1 MSEALSPAF
10 ALSEAGSAQL
20 QALQTLSALGWRYIS
35 RADADRLRGR
45 RRSRAILDELLAQH
59 LARMNRIQ
67 RGERSFAFSEANIQ
81 DAVRRL
87 TDVRFDGLLATNEQ
101 LTDLLHL
108 GVDPQ
113 QTVDGVTRS
122 WKLNYIDWSDWR
134 ANDFAMTSEFS
145 VSWDGGETIRADIV
159 LFVNGIPW
167 SVIEVKNARVDAL
180 QGVSQQLRNQKPDFG
195 CPTLFFTTQ
204 LLIAANNHKPLYG
217 TVGTP
222 AKFWSTWKELED
234 GESWRGELLNRQTD
248 PIELAAIYD
257 DFGQQAARHKGLM
270 EAGARMIT
278 PLDEALV
285 SLCRPERILDLAR
298 RFTLF
303 DGPEK
308 KIARFQQFFAVRRLM
323 ERVEQR
329 DDKGR
334 RKGGVIW
341 HTQGSGKSLT
351 MVMLAKALASAV
363 PNARI
368 VLVTDRTDLDD
379 QIAKTF
385 RATGL
390 EPERAR
396 TGEHLLELVEKR
408 APVITT
414 VINKFQA
421 LLNKRKVADSDPN
434 VFVLVDESH
443 RSQYGDMD
451 SLHEKM
457 RAVFPQ
463 ACFVGFTGTPI
474 AKRERNTFLKFGD
487 LVQPAYS
494 MRDAVADGA
503 VVPLLYEGRHVEED
517 VDDKAIDSWFERVTR
532 GLTDKQI
539 ADLKKKMS
547 RPREMLGVTAR
558 LKCIAFDVS
567 EHFAENF
574 KDKGLKGQLV
584 APSKKDAVLLKQ
596 LIDGFGKISC
606 EVIISAPDTREHE
619 NDLLEE
625 SSDEVKKFWA
635 RMMALY
641 KSEEEYNRQIIERFK
656 GPEDPDILIVVSKLL
671 TGFDVKRNAVLYLA
685 RPLREH
691 DLLQAIARVNRVFDQ
706 EGAPE
711 KPFGYIIDYSGVLQ
725 NLSDALGFYD
735 QLQGFEPGDVAGS
748 LAAIAEQADAL
759 PDKHAALLDLF
770 TGVANAFDEEAYA
783 RELSDASL
791 REEFYKRLSA
801 FSRAYEV
808 ATVSRDFVE
817 RARKS
822 DLERWRSDRLRFL
835 ALRQHVRV
843 RYGEAVDF
851 SDYEKRIRDLLNQHV
866 TAHEITRVVDPI
878 NIFDDDAIRAAR
890 KEGRRSEGSIADEIA
905 HRLSRSIQEKWDEDP
920 VFYEKF
926 STLIRQV
933 IDAFK
938 DKRLDEK
945 SYLAR
950 VVELRDKVDAREDDT
965 DPVPP
970 ALKGNGHA
978 IAFWGIARK
987 HIASV
992 RPDRSKLAAKVS
1004 MAALGVIQ
1012 RHAIVGWQHDPE
1024 AENVIR
1030 NELDDYFF
1038 DELKP
1043 TDGDWLSAEIMDAMV
1058 SDILAS
1064 ARVRLAR

>member
-1 MSEALSPAF
+1 MVTSPAF

-20 QALQTLSALGWRYIS
+20 QALQTLSALGWRYLS
-35 RADADRLRGR
+35 RAEADRLRGR
-45 RRSRAILDELLAQH
+45 RRSRSVLDELLAQQ
-59 LARMNRIQ
+59 LARINRIQ
-67 RGERSFAFSEANIQ
+67 RGERSYAFSEANIQ

-101 LTDLLHL
+101 LTDLLQL

-122 WKLNYIDWSDWR
+122 WKLNYVDWTDWR
-134 ANDFAMTSEFS
+134 ANDYAMTSEFS
-145 VSWDGGETIRADIV
+145 VSSDGGETVRADIV

-167 SVIEVKNARVDAL
+167 SIIEVKNARVDAI
-180 QGVSQQLRNQKPDFG
+180 QGVSQQLRNQKPDLG
-195 CPTLFFTTQ
+195 APAFFYTAQ
-204 LLIAANNHKPLYG
+204 LLIAANSHKPLYG
-217 TVGTP
+217 TVGTA
-222 AKFWSTWKELED
+222 AKFWSGWKELED
-234 GESWRGELLNRQTD
+234 DPTWVSDLLKRPFD
-248 PIELAAIYD
+248 EIERAAIFA
-257 DFGQQAARHKGLM
+257 DFAQHSAQHKGLM
-270 EAGARMIT
+270 EAGARMGT

-285 SLCRPERILDLAR
+285 SLCRPERLLDLSR

-308 KIARFQQFFAVRRLM
+308 KVARFQQFFAVRRLL

-329 DDKGR
+329 DEKSR

-363 PNARI
+363 ANARI
-368 VLVTDRTDLDD
+368 VLVTDRTDLDE

-390 EPERAR
+390 EPERAK

-408 APVITT
+408 APVVTT

-421 LLNKRKVADSDPN
+421 LLNKRKVADEDSN

-457 RAVFPQ
+457 RAVFPG
-463 ACFVGFTGTPI
+463 ACFIGFTGTPI
-474 AKRERNTFLKFGD
+474 AKRERNTFLKFGG
-487 LVQPAYS
+487 LIQPAYS
-494 MRDAVADGA
+494 MRDAVTDGA

-517 VDDKAIDSWFERVTR
+517 VDDRAIDSWFERVTQT
-532 GLTDKQI
+532 LTEKQV
-539 ADLKKKMS
+539 ADLKRKMS
-547 RPREMLGVTAR
+547 RPREMLGVKAR

-574 KDKGLKGQLV
+574 KDKSLKGQLV

-596 LIDGFGKISC
+596 LIDDFGRITC

-656 GPEDPDILIVVSKLL
+656 GPEEPDILIVVSKLL

-691 DLLQAIARVNRVFDQ
+691 DLLQSIARVNRVFDH

-711 KPFGYIIDYSGVLQ
+711 KPFGYVIDYSGVLQ

-735 QLQGFEPGDVAGS
+735 QLQGFEPSDVAGS

-770 TGVANAFDEEAYA
+770 AGVSNAFDEEAYA
-783 RELSDASL
+783 RELADESV
-791 REEFYKRLSA
+791 RREFYKRLSA

-817 RARKS
+817 RARRG
-822 DLERWRSDRLRFL
+822 DLDRWRSDRLRFL

-866 TAHEITRVVDPI
+866 SAHEISRIVDPI
-878 NIFDDDAIRAAR
+878 NIFDDEAIRQER
-890 KEGRRSEGSIADEIA
+890 QRGGRSDGSIADEIA

-920 VFYEKF
+920 VFFEKF
-926 STLIRQV
+926 SALVRRAIE
-933 IDAFK
+933 AFK
-938 DKRLDEK
+938 EKRLDEK
-945 SYLAR
+945 AYLAR
-950 VVELRDKVDAREDDT
+950 VIELRDKVDGRDDEA
-965 DPVPP
+965 DPIPP
-970 ALKGNGHA
+970 AVKGSGHA
-978 IAFWGIARK
+978 SAFWGIARK
-987 HIASV
+987 HLMAAKSEDLSIAS
-992 RPDRSKLAAKVS
+992 DIALAA
-1004 MAALGVIQ
+1004 LEVIQ
-1012 RHAIVGWQHDPE
+1012 DRAIVGWQNDPE
-1024 AENVIR
+1024 VENEVR
-1030 NELDDYFF
+1030 NALDDYYF
-1038 DELKP
+1038 DHLKP
-1043 TDGDWLSAEIMDAMV
+1043 SCGPWLTTELMDAIV
-1058 SDILAS
+1058 RDILAS

>member
-1 MSEALSPAF
+1 MAPATPLFSILKDPPGFADALRLQIERHGESAEKLWRAIVSDGDKLDPATIVAWRNGKSSPRALSSMRYLKRIEQRYGLPDNYFRDRLPHPCRAVF
-10 ALSEAGSAQL
+10 RDAPVV
-20 QALQTLSALGWRYIS
+20 LSAAEHR
-35 RADADRLRGR
+35 RL
-45 RRSRAILDELLAQH
+45 AWH
-59 LARMNRIQ
+59 
-67 RGERSFAFSEANIQ
+67 
-81 DAVRRL
+81 L

-101 LTDLLHL
+101 LSDLLHL

-122 WKLNYIDWSDWR
+122 WKLNYVDWSDWR

-167 SVIEVKNARVDAL
+167 TVIEVKNARVDAL
-180 QGVSQQLRNQKPDFG
+180 QGVSQQLRNQKPDLG

-204 LLIAANNHKPLYG
+204 LLVAANSHKPLYG

-234 GESWRGELLNRQTD
+234 TDGWRSELLSRQTD
-248 PIELAAIYD
+248 AIELAAIFD
-257 DFGQQAARHKGLM
+257 DFAQHAARHKGLM
-270 EAGARMIT
+270 ETGARMIT

-363 PNARI
+363 ANARI

-421 LLNKRKVADSDPN
+421 LLNKRKATDADPN

-517 VDDKAIDSWFERVTR
+517 VDDRAIDSWFERVTR

-567 EHFAENF
+567 EHFAVNF

-606 EVIISAPDTREHE
+606 EVIISAPDTRENE

-656 GPEDPDILIVVSKLL
+656 GTGRAGHPD
-671 TGFDVKRNAVLYLA
+671 R
-685 RPLREH
+685 R
-691 DLLQAIARVNRVFDQ
+691 LQAA
-706 EGAPE
+706 
-711 KPFGYIIDYSGVLQ
+711 
-725 NLSDALGFYD
+725 
-735 QLQGFEPGDVAGS
+735 
-748 LAAIAEQADAL
+748 
-759 PDKHAALLDLF
+759 
-770 TGVANAFDEEAYA
+770 
-783 RELSDASL
+783 
-791 REEFYKRLSA
+791 
-801 FSRAYEV
+801 
-808 ATVSRDFVE
+808 
-817 RARKS
+817 
-822 DLERWRSDRLRFL
+822 DRLRC
-835 ALRQHVRV
+835 Q
-843 RYGEAVDF
+843 
-851 SDYEKRIRDLLNQHV
+851 EKRRPLFG
-866 TAHEITRVVDPI
+866 APITR
-878 NIFDDDAIRAAR
+878 A
-890 KEGRRSEGSIADEIA
+890 
-905 HRLSRSIQEKWDEDP
+905 
-920 VFYEKF
+920 
-926 STLIRQV
+926 
-933 IDAFK
+933 
-938 DKRLDEK
+938 
-945 SYLAR
+945 
-950 VVELRDKVDAREDDT
+950 
-965 DPVPP
+965 
-970 ALKGNGHA
+970 
-978 IAFWGIARK
+978 
-987 HIASV
+987 
-992 RPDRSKLAAKVS
+992 
-1004 MAALGVIQ
+1004 
-1012 RHAIVGWQHDPE
+1012 
-1024 AENVIR
+1024 
-1030 NELDDYFF
+1030 
-1038 DELKP
+1038 
-1043 TDGDWLSAEIMDAMV
+1043 
-1058 SDILAS
+1058 
-1064 ARVRLAR
+1064 